1 MIEFGNVREALADA
15 IKTVE
20 AKEIKIIDGD
30 EEVDATVEDVQEL
43 LRERLYNIA
52 DILGMSDLYVK

>member
-1 MIEFGNVREALADA
+1 MIEFGNVREALEDA
-15 IKTVE
+15 IKTAE
-20 AKEIKIIDGD
+20 AKEIKIIDDGK
-30 EEVDATVEDVQEL
+30 EVDATVEDVQEL